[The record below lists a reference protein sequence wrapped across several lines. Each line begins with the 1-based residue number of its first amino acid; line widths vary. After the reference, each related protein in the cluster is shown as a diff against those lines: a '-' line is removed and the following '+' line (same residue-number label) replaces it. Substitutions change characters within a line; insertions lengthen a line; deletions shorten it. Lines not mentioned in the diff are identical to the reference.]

1 MDPVVTAVGIV
12 TPRYPP
18 VSSGGGEQSTKLL
31 AMQLLTQA
39 EIDEVTVFAFDG
51 TGTTVQNGVTVRR
64 LGRVSPFIT
73 ELQNLSVARKLRG
86 RLAEFDVVHAY
97 NMELHPVVGY
107 LSTREG
113 VPSVGTLNSYHFFPS
128 SVTNTT
134 ADGLEWLYE
143 RIGLPTTG
151 RLMRRSMM
159 QIDAFVSLSHAIRDI
174 YVENGFDAD
183 RIEHI
188 PNMVDPEFAVPDGV
202 ETERTQLLYVGSLTE
217 NKGVRYL
224 IEALSLLP
232 EQYRLRI
239 VGDGDRMAD
248 LQRRADR
255 GGVADRT
262 TFSGQIPYEQIGQV
276 YADADLF
283 VHPGIWPEPL
293 NRTVLEAMQA
303 TLPVVC
309 TDIGGPPEVI
319 PDDELLCEP
328 GNPESLVAAI
338 QRVEE
343 LPAGIGKRNQRYVVD
358 HHSPSVVVPQI
369 VALYERLTA
378 G

>member
-1 MDPVVTAVGIV
+1 
-12 TPRYPP
+12 
-18 VSSGGGEQSTKLL
+18 
-31 AMQLLTQA
+31 MQLLTQA

-328 GNPESLVAAI
+328 ANPESLVAAI

>member
-1 MDPVVTAVGIV
+1 MIDVAIV

-18 VSSGGGEQSTKLL
+18 VSTGGGEQSTKLL
-31 AMQLLTQA
+31 ATQLLTQE

-51 TGTTVQNGVTVRR
+51 TETTVQNGVTVQR
-64 LGRVSPFIT
+64 LGSVSPFIT

-107 LSTREG
+107 LSARQD

-128 SVTNTT
+128 AVTNTT

-143 RIGLPTTG
+143 RIGIPTTG

-159 QIDAFVSLSHAIRDI
+159 QIDAFIALSHAIRDI

-183 RIEHI
+183 RIERI
-188 PNMVDPEFAVPDGV
+188 PNMVDPEFEVPDGV
-202 ETERTQLLYVGSLTE
+202 ETEGTRLLYVGSLTE

-224 IEALSLLP
+224 IEAVSLLP
-232 EQYRLRI
+232 DQYRLRI
-239 VGDGDRMAD
+239 VGDGDRMGD
-248 LQRRADR
+248 LQTQAERC
-255 GGVADRT
+255 GVADRT
-262 TFSGQIPYEQIGQV
+262 TFSGQIPYEQVGLA
-276 YADADLF
+276 YTDADVF

-293 NRTVLEAMQA
+293 NRTVFEAMQA
-303 TLPVVC
+303 GLPVVC

-319 PDDELLCEP
+319 QDKELLCTP
-328 GNPESLVAAI
+328 GDPEALAAAI
-338 QRVEE
+338 KRVENDS
-343 LPAGIGKRNQRYVVD
+343 AGIGERNKKQIFDNYA
-358 HHSPSVVVPQI
+358 PSVVAPQI
-369 VALYERLTA
+369 VDLYEQLLA
-378 G
+378 

>member
-1 MDPVVTAVGIV
+1 M
-12 TPRYPP
+12 
-18 VSSGGGEQSTKLL
+18 SSGGGEQSTKLL
-31 AMQLLTQA
+31 ATQLLTQDR
-39 EIDEVTVFAFDG
+39 IDEVTLFAFDG
-51 TGTTVQNGVTVRR
+51 TGKTVQNGVTVQR
-64 LGRVSPFIT
+64 LGRVSPFVT

-86 RLAEFDVVHAY
+86 RLAEFDIIHAY

-159 QIDAFVSLSHAIRDI
+159 QIDAFVALSHAIRDI

-183 RIEHI
+183 RIVHI
-188 PNMVDPEFAVPDGV
+188 PNMVDPAFEVSDGV
-202 ETERTQLLYVGSLTE
+202 ETEGTQLLYVGSLTE

-224 IEALSLLP
+224 IEAVSLLP

-248 LQRRADR
+248 LQALAESA
-255 GGVADRT
+255 GVANRT
-262 TFSGQIPYEQIGQV
+262 TFSGQIPYEQIGEA
-276 YADADLF
+276 YADADVF

-303 TLPVVC
+303 ALPVVC

-328 GNPESLVAAI
+328 ESPEALAAAV
-338 QRVEE
+338 QRIDE
-343 LPAGIGKRNQRYVVD
+343 LSAGVGERNQRYIVD
-358 HHSPSVVVPQI
+358 HHSPSVIVPKI
-369 VALYERLTA
+369 ARLYERLSA
-378 G
+378 R